1 MTSCLLQLRRVP
13 ASILLAVSGL
23 YHKLPFIRP
32 DIAVLSWIQR
42 RWSKI
47 LMEETNTLM
56 SSDLWVERLERGSK
70 ISKDF

>member
-47 LMEETNTLM
+47 LMEETNTH
-56 SSDLWVERLERGSK
+56 
-70 ISKDF
+70 